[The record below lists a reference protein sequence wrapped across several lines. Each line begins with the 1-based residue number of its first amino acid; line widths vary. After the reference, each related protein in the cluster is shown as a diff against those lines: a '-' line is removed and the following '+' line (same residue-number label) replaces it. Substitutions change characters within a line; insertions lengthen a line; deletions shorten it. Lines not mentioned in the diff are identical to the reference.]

1 MVIDF
6 HTHIF
11 PDRIVRNRDDFLDD
25 ADFRAIYGSVK
36 SRIVG
41 GDGLLRAMDENG
53 IDAAVVM
60 GFPWSDADRLWL
72 HNDYLLESAS
82 ASGGRILPFCGLPV
96 GEAGAVSRSVERA
109 RTDGFAGIGEV
120 AFYSTGL
127 TAETARIL
135 PSLFSAARKAALPV
149 CVHVN
154 EPLGHRYAGKYA
166 TDFSML
172 YESIGAEA
180 GLPIILAHWGGG
192 ILFYELMPEVKE
204 AFADVYYDTAASP
217 FLYRDEV
224 YPAALSITGVEK
236 ILFGSDYPLAGYRP
250 YLDAMEAAPFS
261 DIQRRAVMGENARK
275 LLGGIK

>member
-11 PDRIVRNRDDFLDD
+11 PERISRNRDDYLDD
-25 ADFRAIYGSVK
+25 ADFRAIYGSEK
-36 SRIVG
+36 SRIADS
-41 GDGLLRAMDENG
+41 DGLLHAMDENG

-60 GFPWSDADRLWL
+60 GFPWFDDDRLRL

-82 ASGGRILPFCGLPV
+82 ASGGRIIPFCGLSRAD
-96 GEAGAVSRSVERA
+96 AGAVVRAVEKA

-120 AFYSTGL
+120 AFYSKGL
-127 TAETARIL
+127 TGETAGNL
-135 PSLFSAARKAALPV
+135 PSLFSAASEAALPV
-149 CVHVN
+149 CMHVN
-154 EPLGHRYAGKYA
+154 EPLGHRYAGKYV

-172 YESIGAEA
+172 YESISASA

-204 AFADVYYDTAASP
+204 AFANVYYDTAASP

-224 YPAALSITGVEK
+224 YSAAVSIVGAEK
-236 ILFGSDYPLAGYRP
+236 ILFGSDYPLTGYRR
-250 YLDAMEAAPFS
+250 YLNAMEAAPFS
-261 DIQRRAVMGENARK
+261 DTQRNAIMGGNARK
-275 LLGGIK
+275 LLGAIK